1 MKQSFV
7 SVVLP
12 THNRIET
19 LRHSLES
26 VLAQTYSPIEIVL
39 VDDYSNLEI
48 KRKIEE
54 LAQEDARIRIVRNE
68 ENIGFV
74 RSLNKGI
81 REARGKYIARLDDD
95 DSWCDPK
102 KLEKQV
108 AFMEQHRE
116 YVLVGGGLIR
126 VDEDGREI
134 VRQLFPETD
143 EAIRATMLITDPF
156 VHPAVLFRKE
166 DVQKAGGYDE
176 KFHYS
181 QDWELWMRLGKLG
194 KYYNFQEYFV
204 RYLQSSQNR
213 SNKNMRHHLWLAI
226 VARKRYKDRFPNF
239 WKGYMLGWLS
249 CLFSFIPIRYRV
261 SPFFTKTKRLFFK

>member
-1 MKQSFV
+1 MKTPLI

-12 THNRIET
+12 TRNRLKT
-19 LRHSLES
+19 LRDALDS
-26 VLAQTYSPIEIVL
+26 VLSQS
-39 VDDYSNLEI
+39 YSNLEVVLI
-48 KRKIEE
+48 DDCSDQENKVGIEE
-54 LAQEDARIRIVRNE
+54 MARKDSRVRIIRNE

-81 REARGKYIARLDDD
+81 REASGEYIARLDDD
-95 DSWCDPK
+95 DSWYDSK

-108 AFMEQHRE
+108 AFMEQHPE

-126 VDEDGREI
+126 VDGDGIEI

-156 VHPAVLFRKE
+156 VHPAVLFRKK
-166 DVQKAGGYDE
+166 DAQRVGGYDE

-181 QDWELWMRLGKLG
+181 QDWELWMKLGKMG

-213 SNKNMRHHLWLAI
+213 SNKNMRHHLWLAM
-226 VARKRYKDRFPNF
+226 VARKRYKDWFPNF
-239 WKGYMLGWLS
+239 FKGYILGWLS
-249 CLFSFIPIRYRV
+249 YLFYFIPIRYRV
-261 SPFFTKTKRLFFK
+261 GSIFTKIKKLFLQ

>member
-1 MKQSFV
+1 MKNPLV

-12 THNRIET
+12 TQNRLKT
-19 LRHSLES
+19 LHDALHS
-26 VLAQTYSPIEIVL
+26 VLNQSYSDLEVVL
-39 VDDYSNLEI
+39 IDDYSDQETKI
-48 KRKIEE
+48 GIEE
-54 LAQEDARIRIVRNE
+54 IARKDSRVRIVRNE

-74 RSLNKGI
+74 PSLNKGI
-81 REARGKYIARLDDD
+81 REAKGEYIARLDDD
-95 DSWCDPK
+95 DSWCDPR

-108 AFMEQHRE
+108 AFMEQHPE

-156 VHPAVLFRKE
+156 VHPAVLFRKK
-166 DVQKAGGYDE
+166 DAQRVGGYDE

-249 CLFSFIPIRYRV
+249 YLFSFIPIRYRV

>member
-1 MKQSFV
+1 MNQPFV

-12 THNRIET
+12 TRNRIDT
-19 LRHSLES
+19 LRSAISS
-26 VLAQTYSPIEIVL
+26 VLAQTYSPMEIIL
-39 VDDYSNLEI
+39 VDDFSNPKTKKE
-48 KRKIEE
+48 IEE
-54 LAQEDARIRIVRNE
+54 LAQEDVRIRIVRNE
-68 ENIGFV
+68 ENLGFV
-74 RSLNKGI
+74 RSINKGI
-81 REARGKYIARLDDD
+81 RGSRGEYIARLDDD

-108 AFMEQHRE
+108 VFMEQHRE

-126 VDEDGREI
+126 VDGDGREI

-156 VHPAVLFRKE
+156 VHPAVLFRKK
-166 DVQKAGGYDE
+166 DVQRAGGYDE

-181 QDWELWMRLGKLG
+181 QDWELWMKLGKLG

-213 SNKNMRHHLWLAI
+213 SNKNMRHHLWLSL
-226 VARKRYKDRFPNF
+226 VARKNHKNEFPNF
-239 WKGYMLGWLS
+239 RKGYIIGWIS
-249 CLFSFIPIRYRV
+249 YLFSFIPIRYRV
-261 SPFFTKTKRLFFK
+261 HPVFIKIKKLFLK